1 MSIWHTK
8 RELRDY
14 QLRMC
19 LYGRPRAPNGWGG
32 IKGDWGRPP
41 APRVE
46 VSRPIW
52 LATAVANRLD
62 WPLLPGGHQT
72 LYPTITNPNTM
83 LHHGN
88 TRDCHVTRDVMGS

>member
-1 MSIWHTK
+1 MHDEYIWYGTQN
-8 RELRDY
+8 ENY
-14 QLRMC
+14 QLRVC

-46 VSRPIW
+46 VSRPIR

-72 LYPTITNPNTM
+72 STPRAPAYLVARAM
-83 LHHGN
+83 
-88 TRDCHVTRDVMGS
+88 